1 MMISPF
7 NNLVEKIQNQS
18 CKIVVIGAGYVG
30 CELAAGFSSIGFKN
44 VSALET
50 SSKRIGQLREKFDKE
65 EYALVKFYVSSDPTM
80 IKFAD
85 IVIICVPT
93 PLSKSRL
100 KPNMSFIDKA
110 IKDIKDYE
118 IKNKLIVLESTTYPF
133 TTLDR
138 ILPKLKRGSNMKI
151 GENFWL
157 GFSPERI
164 DPGNIEYNITNTT
177 KIISGVTEPC
187 QALMSFLYSKLTKVH
202 RVKDTQTAEMV
213 KLYENTFRNVNI
225 ALVCELAQYCK
236 VHGIDVFEVIEAADT
251 KEFGFMKFYPS
262 LIGGHCLPI
271 DPHYLTYHA
280 NQSNH
285 KLHLTETAL
294 AIHDSMPKHVMAII
308 KEATKGNVR
317 GKHILLIGASYK
329 PNVSDYRE
337 SGFIDIYK
345 LLHKA
350 SATIEYHDSHVPK
363 VVMKDKIIHSIP
375 LTKENIE
382 KADCIVILQKHQDL
396 DCLEELFID
405 GKAIV
410 DLVNAYPKTHFY
422 YPESNRKVYSL

>member
-133 TTLDR
+133 TT
-138 ILPKLKRGSNMKI
+138 
-151 GENFWL
+151 
-157 GFSPERI
+157 
-164 DPGNIEYNITNTT
+164 
-177 KIISGVTEPC
+177 
-187 QALMSFLYSKLTKVH
+187 
-202 RVKDTQTAEMV
+202 
-213 KLYENTFRNVNI
+213 
-225 ALVCELAQYCK
+225 
-236 VHGIDVFEVIEAADT
+236 
-251 KEFGFMKFYPS
+251 
-262 LIGGHCLPI
+262 
-271 DPHYLTYHA
+271 
-280 NQSNH
+280 
-285 KLHLTETAL
+285 
-294 AIHDSMPKHVMAII
+294 
-308 KEATKGNVR
+308 
-317 GKHILLIGASYK
+317 
-329 PNVSDYRE
+329 
-337 SGFIDIYK
+337 
-345 LLHKA
+345 
-350 SATIEYHDSHVPK
+350 
-363 VVMKDKIIHSIP
+363 
-375 LTKENIE
+375 
-382 KADCIVILQKHQDL
+382 ILQL
-396 DCLEELFID
+396 
-405 GKAIV
+405 
-410 DLVNAYPKTHFY
+410 
-422 YPESNRKVYSL
+422 